1 MLSGDLRQRIL
12 KFHGYTWPPTSGN
25 AFAASV
31 LHQILPMPEAL
42 YQVSADEYLNNLSV
56 VFGSIVSLDEVGA
69 LYRVHGKNNHYQARC
84 LIDLVHLRQILLRN
98 TEICAKQRDF

>member
-69 LYRVHGKNNHYQARC
+69 LYRVHGK
-84 LIDLVHLRQILLRN
+84 
-98 TEICAKQRDF
+98 

>member
-1 MLSGDLRQRIL
+1 
-12 KFHGYTWPPTSGN
+12 
-25 AFAASV
+25 
-31 LHQILPMPEAL
+31 MPEAL

-56 VFGSIVSLDEVGA
+56 VFGSSLDEVGA

-98 TEICAKQRDF
+98 TEICAKQREI